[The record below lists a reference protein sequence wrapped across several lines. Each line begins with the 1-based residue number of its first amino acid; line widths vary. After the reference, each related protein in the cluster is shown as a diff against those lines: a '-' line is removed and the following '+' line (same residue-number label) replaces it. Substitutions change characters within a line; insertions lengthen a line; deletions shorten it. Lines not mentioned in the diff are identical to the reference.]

1 MEQKLL
7 MRVVEMVYIL
17 NGMNGKNRAVLK
29 LNTKVLYIAIY
40 QNFFD
45 DLDLSAT
52 IQIQLDKYRTNN
64 QLKEAYTELLY
75 YQSENSKS
83 I

>member
-7 MRVVEMVYIL
+7 MRVIENVYML

-29 LNTKVLYIAIY
+29 LNSKVIYIAIY

-45 DLDLSAT
+45 DLDLSET
-52 IQIQLDKYRTNN
+52 IQIHFENLRTNQ
-64 QLKEAYTELLY
+64 QLNEAYNKLLY
-75 YQSENSKS
+75 YQSKNSK
-83 I
+83 